1 MEPGYGKWFQSAFCV
16 FSLQYDMIDNLT
28 LPYLPFDDLLRPT
41 VAIVF
46 ETLVRGPCLNGLPFY
61 GIYSTQSRE
70 PHARSIFVVFYTRAI
85 SAFVNCA
92 RPAMGEKNLV

>member
-28 LPYLPFDDLLRPT
+28 LPDLPFDDLLRPT

-46 ETLVRGPCLNGLPFY
+46 GTLVRGPCLNGLPFY

-70 PHARSIFVVFYTRAI
+70 PHARSIFFL
-85 SAFVNCA
+85 
-92 RPAMGEKNLV
+92 NLLQYFILVPFRRL

>member
-1 MEPGYGKWFQSAFCV
+1 
-16 FSLQYDMIDNLT
+16 MIDNLT

-46 ETLVRGPCLNGLPFY
+46 GTLVRGPCLNGLPFY
-61 GIYSTQSRE
+61 GYLLYTISGAACTE
-70 PHARSIFVVFYTRAI
+70 HFFFKLIVVFYTRAI

-92 RPAMGEKNLV
+92 RPAMGEKKKLV